1 MSGII
6 FLNICGLIIILT
18 MFFTEVYFYKLN
30 KAKASI
36 EFKIAFI
43 LLIIST
49 LATLIA
55 FGIINYTWITTWLR
69 KERVRKLLLFFS
81 FIVNI
86 CEALLPGM
94 IFYIQITHAEG
105 LKWIKKPGDL
115 NWLPGYFLWL
125 DFLFFW
131 FFQSIN

>member
-30 KAKASI
+30 KAKARI

-55 FGIINYTWITTWLR
+55 FGIINYTWITT
-69 KERVRKLLLFFS
+69 
-81 FIVNI
+81 
-86 CEALLPGM
+86 
-94 IFYIQITHAEG
+94 
-105 LKWIKKPGDL
+105 
-115 NWLPGYFLWL
+115 
-125 DFLFFW
+125 
-131 FFQSIN
+131 